1 MSKDINY
8 QIVPEGKIRDYI
20 DGTIRKDTPEEYV
33 RQTVEK
39 RLVIEHKYPKQRIAV
54 EYPIKMGD
62 GKKRAD
68 IVIFSEKATAEDLQ
82 DQQNIVLIIECKK
95 ESVKPTDKGEGV
107 SQLKTYMASCSNCV
121 WGMWTNG
128 KHKTVYQKVTDDKGA
143 STMRRLTTSLLQ
155 MVATVL
161 TNVLSEDRCLRL
173 PMIICS
179 SLSALVTTLFLSMKD
194 TQNKLPSLS
203 FLKLSFVRLPMS
215 EM

>member
-1 MSKDINY
+1 MSEDINY

-143 STMRRLTTSLLQ
+143 SIMRRLTTSLLQ

-161 TNVLSEDRCLRL
+161 TNVLSEDRCLRP

-179 SLSALVTTLFLSMKD
+179 SPSAPVTTLSQSMKD
-194 TQNKLPSLS
+194 TQNKLPSLNFS
-203 FLKLSFVRLPMS
+203 KLSFVRLPMS

>member
-1 MSKDINY
+1 MSEEMNY

-107 SQLKTYMASCSNCV
+107 SQL
-121 WGMWTNG
+121 
-128 KHKTVYQKVTDDKGA
+128 
-143 STMRRLTTSLLQ
+143 
-155 MVATVL
+155 
-161 TNVLSEDRCLRL
+161 
-173 PMIICS
+173 
-179 SLSALVTTLFLSMKD
+179 
-194 TQNKLPSLS
+194 
-203 FLKLSFVRLPMS
+203 
-215 EM
+215 